1 MSKEL
6 KKDLA
11 KKAQRNRSVMAQH
24 SMKMVK
30 NLQELFKLAN
40 PHNPFCEMQYDHIIE
55 DLEKDFVWVKSCSK
69 SYNKL
74 VKELMEIK

>member
-1 MSKEL
+1 MEL

-11 KKAQRNRSVMAQH
+11 KKAQMNRHVMAEH

-40 PHNPFCEMQYDHIIE
+40 PYNPFCEKHYDHIIE
-55 DLEKDFVWVKSCSK
+55 DLEKDFAYVKSCSK